1 MDYKT
6 LNDFELIYYAK
17 ENDEDANELLY
28 AKYKPLIVSMAA
40 KMFKYTNQCGI
51 EINDL
56 IQEGMLGFSYA
67 INSFNEEKNVTF
79 YTYATTC
86 VERKIISAITKANR
100 QKNKILNE
108 SLPIE
113 INSDDDQE
121 KQFDKLL
128 SDNSYNPE
136 NIIVGDE
143 FQMELLE
150 IANRIL
156 TDYEY
161 KVFELKINQFS
172 YIEIAQILEKT
183 PKAIDNALQR
193 IKFKI
198 KRALEHDS

>member
-1 MDYKT
+1 MNYKT

-17 ENDEDANELLY
+17 ENNEDANDLLY
-28 AKYKPLIVSMAA
+28 EKYKPLIISMAS
-40 KMFKYTNQCGI
+40 KMFRYANRCGI
-51 EINDL
+51 DINDL

-113 INSDDDQE
+113 ISSDDDQE

-136 NIIVGDE
+136 NIVVGDE
-143 FQMELLE
+143 FQVELLE
-150 IANRIL
+150 IANRVL

-172 YIEIAQILEKT
+172 YTEIAQILEKT
-183 PKAIDNALQR
+183 PKAVDNALQR

-198 KRALEHDS
+198 KKELDNGN